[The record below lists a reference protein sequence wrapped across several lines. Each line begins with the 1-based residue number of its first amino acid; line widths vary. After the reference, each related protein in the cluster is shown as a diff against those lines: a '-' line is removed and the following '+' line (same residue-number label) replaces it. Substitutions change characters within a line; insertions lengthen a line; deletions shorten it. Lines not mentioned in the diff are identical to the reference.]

1 MATMSSKK
9 QGAEEL
15 SNLEDALLE
24 NILATSGEDLR
35 AELKEQGE
43 DPVKVAAAVKDA
55 LKTALATAA
64 KAQLAKA
71 KSEVQAFRSMP
82 RTPSSAP
89 EFFMPETMAAR
100 KATGSEADD
109 EVVKRAAEMLHALE
123 QKKQD

>member
-1 MATMSSKK
+1 MNSKK
-9 QGAEEL
+9 RVAEEL
-15 SNLEDALLE
+15 GNLEDALLE

-43 DPVKVAAAVKDA
+43 DPDKVIAAVKDT
-55 LKTALATAA
+55 LKAALATAA
-64 KAQLAKA
+64 KSRLVKAKA
-71 KSEVQAFRSMP
+71 EVQAFRATP
-82 RTPSSAP
+82 RAPAPAP

-100 KATGSEADD
+100 KATGTAADD